1 MVILPEADISPDV
14 AVKLV
19 AVIDDDAVIE
29 PVVVIVVAVIEP
41 ALFTTK
47 PMAAPP
53 SLICNA

>member
-1 MVILPEADISPDV
+1 MLPEADISPDV

-47 PMAAPP
+47 PVAVLP